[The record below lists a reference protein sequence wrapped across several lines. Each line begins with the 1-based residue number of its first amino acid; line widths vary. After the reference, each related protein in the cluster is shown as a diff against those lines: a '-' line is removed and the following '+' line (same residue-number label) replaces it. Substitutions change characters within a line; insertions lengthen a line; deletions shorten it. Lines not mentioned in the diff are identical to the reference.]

1 MAAVVETPSEVAKT
15 PKKEVEVVK
24 VLAEKVRGHV
34 KWYSASRHYGFI
46 SRNDDGGDLF
56 VHRSVISAY
65 SKRFPSLRT
74 GEEVE
79 FSVVETNQGIEAT
92 YVTGP
97 GGQPVKGLRPLYRR
111 YRTTSEPNANSD
123 PTQAPQADPSGG
135 GDGTRQRQGGRRPR
149 GFRRRGG
156 AGGGRMRSNQ
166 NDSRATDD
174 GQENESPQANG
185 GVTDGEARSGIDSG
199 AQGDSPNRAVPRQRR
214 RPQRRG
220 VRHRSAPTEGEA
232 AAEES
237 QGDGGDPSGEPQSQ
251 PPPRELRNQGR
262 PFRRPFRVR
271 GGSFRYMNG
280 YSNPPGK
287 FGEHIDGAGHGQ
299 RQNQFSGR
307 NGYDRNGG
315 IPRRRGYGYRGTRRR
330 RPDQE
335 GRAVNGDHAV
345 NEDTTVEKPGSGPQE
360 VDEGLSKQLEQV
372 NVGDA
377 AAVDPESGK
386 TEPVMTNGA
395 AEN

>member
-1 MAAVVETPSEVAKT
+1 MNWGILLSFCTNFDLCR
-15 PKKEVEVVK
+15 KK
-24 VLAEKVRGHV
+24 
-34 KWYSASRHYGFI
+34 
-46 SRNDDGGDLF
+46 
-56 VHRSVISAY
+56 
-65 SKRFPSLRT
+65 
-74 GEEVE
+74 
-79 FSVVETNQGIEAT
+79 FSGCLVSTIQ
-92 YVTGP
+92 
-97 GGQPVKGLRPLYRR
+97 
-111 YRTTSEPNANSD
+111 
-123 PTQAPQADPSGG
+123 
-135 GDGTRQRQGGRRPR
+135 
-149 GFRRRGG
+149 
-156 AGGGRMRSNQ
+156 
-166 NDSRATDD
+166 
-174 GQENESPQANG
+174 NESPQANG

-315 IPRRRGYGYRGTRRR
+315 IPRRRMFLCFSRFRFVSPLQCTKST
-330 RPDQE
+330 PS
-335 GRAVNGDHAV
+335 
-345 NEDTTVEKPGSGPQE
+345 EDIVS
-360 VDEGLSKQLEQV
+360 
-372 NVGDA
+372 
-377 AAVDPESGK
+377 
-386 TEPVMTNGA
+386 
-395 AEN
+395 